1 MLKSLRPR
9 NSSITKVK
17 TSSVDKNRI
26 TSEAELKALLDE
38 HRKTRVIG
46 SDGEPITTLADKRKV
61 LSAESTVTPDGLYP
75 YVMLGSKMS
84 YALFIEDYLKVSDAN
99 APIKENFEAAVSF
112 INPVRKV
119 KKGEEVL
126 ENVRNWEKVIEET
139 YDLANNSQ
147 KTKDAKTTQKEIDQL
162 GEYVKKHD
170 KGTGEFDVA
179 SFEKNINHMNVNE
192 KVATIKTTAIDIAN
206 QGGWKKDS
214 KLTKLNGGRTV
225 YYDNKTGNYYALEL

>member
-1 MLKSLRPR
+1 MQKSLRPT
-9 NSSITKVK
+9 NSSITKAK
-17 TSSVDKNRI
+17 TASVDKNRI

-99 APIKENFEAAVSF
+99 APIKENFEAAVSL

-126 ENVRNWEKVIEET
+126 ENVRNWEKAIEET
-139 YDLANNSQ
+139 YDLANNS
-147 KTKDAKTTQKEIDQL
+147 KKAKDAKTTQKEIDQL

-170 KGTGEFDVA
+170 KGMDKGLASRGYKPSLGE
-179 SFEKNINHMNVNE
+179 
-192 KVATIKTTAIDIAN
+192 
-206 QGGWKKDS
+206 
-214 KLTKLNGGRTV
+214 RTLGV
-225 YYDNKTGNYYALEL
+225 L